1 MILNL
6 TRPVAFFDLE
16 TTGLNVASDR
26 IVEIAVL
33 KIHPAGLKEKKEW
46 RLNPGIPISP
56 ESALIHGI
64 NDEDVIECPSFGS
77 IAGALLKFLEHADLG
92 GYNCLKFDIPMLVEE
107 FLRCG
112 YDFDIKGRKCVD
124 VQNIFHQMEQRTL
137 KAAYKFYCG
146 KDLANAH
153 NAMADIDATYEILLA
168 QLEKYKDV
176 KFTDKTGTDYY
187 PVVNDFKA
195 LHDFTNINRNA
206 DLAGR
211 IIYND
216 KGEEVFNFG
225 KHNGKRVVDVLK
237 AEPSYY
243 AWIQNGDFP
252 LYTKK
257 ILTSIKLREFNNK

>member
-1 MILNL
+1 MELNL

-26 IVEIAVL
+26 IVEIAIL
-33 KIHPAGLKEKKEW
+33 KVHPNGEKERKEW
-46 RLNPGIPISP
+46 RLNPQIPISP
-56 ESALIHGI
+56 ESSSIHGI
-64 NDEDVIECPSFGS
+64 FDEDIKDCPTFPQ
-77 IAGALLKFLEHADLG
+77 IAGTLIKFLEHSDLG
-92 GYNCLKFDIPMLVEE
+92 GYNCLKFDVPVLVEE
-107 FLRCG
+107 FLRSG
-112 YDFDIKGRKCVD
+112 YDFDIKGRRCVD

-137 KAAYKFYCG
+137 SAAYRFYCG
-146 KDLANAH
+146 KELVDAH
-153 NAMADIDATYEILLA
+153 KAMSDIDATFEILLA
-168 QLEKYKDV
+168 QIEKYKDAS
-176 KFTDKTGTDYY
+176 FTDKSGRKYI
-187 PVVNDFKA
+187 PVINDIKA
-195 LHDFTNINRNA
+195 LHDFTNINRNV

-211 IIYND
+211 IVTNE

-257 ILTSIKLREFNNK
+257 VLTAIKLREFNNR